1 MFNITSNSN
10 EHFALYRQSSRNGV
24 MEVIGISLDYSN
36 NISVYRGGQFHS
48 MMKSEYPD
56 KTTDPLHVTVK
67 LTYSLCQVHF
77 TPFAANLID
86 TDCIDR
92 CGKSCFN
99 VNRKKITPLFN

>member
-1 MFNITSNSN
+1 
-10 EHFALYRQSSRNGV
+10 

-36 NISVYRGGQFHS
+36 NISVYHGGQFHS

-56 KTTDPLHVTVK
+56 KTTASLHVTVK

-77 TPFAANLID
+77 TPFAGIELAANLID

-92 CGKSCFN
+92 CCKS
-99 VNRKKITPLFN
+99 KYITIAWTTVPSTQ